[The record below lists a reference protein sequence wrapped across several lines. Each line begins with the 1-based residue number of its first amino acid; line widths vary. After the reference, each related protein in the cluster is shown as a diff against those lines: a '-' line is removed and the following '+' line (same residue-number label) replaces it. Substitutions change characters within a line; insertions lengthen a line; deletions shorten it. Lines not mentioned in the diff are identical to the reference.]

1 MPRHLILQILGN
13 NDIQFKGKEGVEEL
27 RACHTLDD
35 IRYQFTDIEQ
45 DIAENPSLVNF
56 PLIQRVQQDQ
66 PEGTEY
72 IFAPILTQQEAWLQ
86 DRLRLGEDWN
96 TIIASDGIWWQTVLL
111 NWCSRHGITCHPLV
125 LEIAPSCTDGAADW
139 NGMAEAIDDLL
150 NQRVVSHGTQRVL
163 RPDPAGG
170 EDIPFDHITVQ
181 HNSGTPA
188 LSSALYLWGLEQ
200 KLAGRAVDFIY
211 ISVQESAVHPHGGE
225 HWRWRLKLPQVQQ
238 LLDLQDF
245 SGALGLLQGYPD
257 SALLDQLRVL
267 DQAVSFNIAALD
279 ARLTPDP
286 NIIERMA
293 IALWSE
299 YGFRQRRHWMHWFLR
314 VAGAMELALMCLVKR
329 QGNGQFE
336 WRRMDDRLLLF
347 HLPSNTGV
355 TKPIQ
360 DVVEKLLSNGAY
372 TFTHRPRVGKAK
384 TITWTVDKIDPSPQW
399 QDFQRFY
406 YNYGWNINGKNY
418 SFLHLRNNLYHS
430 LMGDP
435 IDSRLDAVTD
445 ALRSVDH
452 PDHPAHGA
460 VGQLRYIIQLADLKT
475 AVNERVQHYRDQA
488 ADVKRTLQ

>member
-27 RACHTLDD
+27 RACYTLDD
-35 IRYQFTDIEQ
+35 IQYQFTDIEQ
-45 DIAENPSLVNF
+45 DVSENPSLIHF

-86 DRLRLGEDWN
+86 NRLRLGEDWN
-96 TIIASDGIWWQTVLL
+96 TIIASDGIWWKTVLL
-111 NWCSRHGITCHPLV
+111 NWCSRHGITCYPLV
-125 LEIAPSCTDGAADW
+125 LEVEPSCTDGAADW

-150 NQRVVSHGTQRVL
+150 NQRVVSHGTQRML
-163 RPDPAGG
+163 RLNLDGG
-170 EDIPFDHITVQ
+170 EVIPFDHITVQ

-225 HWRWRLKLPQVQQ
+225 HWRWRLKVPQVQQ

-257 SALLDQLRVL
+257 SALLDQIGVL

-279 ARLTPDP
+279 NRLTPDQ
-286 NIIERMA
+286 NIIERIA

-299 YGFRQRRHWMHWFLR
+299 YSFRQRRHWMHWFLR
-314 VAGAMELALMCLVKR
+314 VAGAMELALKCLVKR
-329 QGNGQFE
+329 QSNGQFE
-336 WRRMDDRLLLF
+336 WRRMNDRLLLF
-347 HLPSNTGV
+347 HIPTNLEVRT
-355 TKPIQ
+355 PIKQ
-360 DVVEKLLSNGAY
+360 VVENLLSQGTDTN
-372 TFTHRPRVGKAK
+372 
-384 TITWTVDKIDPSPQW
+384 WTVDKIDPSPQW

-406 YNYGWNINGKNY
+406 YGNRWEINGQNY

-430 LMGDP
+430 LIGDP

-452 PDHPAHGA
+452 PDHPAHEA
-460 VGQLRYIIQLADLKT
+460 VGQLRYIIQLAGLKT